1 MSRGSTQKICPFC
14 KGILPCAKK
23 ICSHCNM
30 VQPIKQRLQKALSRF
45 EEKREKWVSSRKKN
59 HNLAQIKEEA
69 VLMLEKLQAAGYKP
83 VLLLGTPCKKSH
95 TVQVFL
101 PRCTLAPYTE
111 ESLKQM
117 RSIHESVCQGWTP
130 YTTGTEEVFTL
141 SLTPWNPSPVVI
153 EEPEEDRGTSQ
164 MEMDIE
170 EVEERAVP
178 VEEGAVEEGAVVEG
192 ALEVQEEAGQV
203 EEGAVRVEE
212 GARQLEEGAV
222 ELKEEAGQVEEG
234 AVQVK
239 EEEAVEVKEEEAV
252 EVKEEEAVEVKEE
265 EAGQVEEEEAVEVKE
280 EAGQVEEEAGQVEE
294 EAGQV
299 EEEAGQVE
307 EEAGQV
313 EEVAVEVKE
322 EAWRVEEAAVRVE
335 EEAHPDM
342 EGPAVSTVQKKRKR
356 QELHSQKKAPRKRT
370 LPKNCSYHIG
380 RDAFEIRGYGKE
392 RIRKG
397 KTEVLVEWQPCP
409 VCGKEWAKAWQ
420 PK

>member
-153 EEPEEDRGTSQ
+153 EEPEEDGGTSQ

-192 ALEVQEEAGQV
+192 ALEVKEEAGQV
-203 EEGAVRVEE
+203 EEGAVRV
-212 GARQLEEGAV
+212 EEGAV

-252 EVKEEEAVEVKEE
+252 EVKEEEEG
-265 EAGQVEEEEAVEVKE
+265 GQVEEEEAVEVKE

-299 EEEAGQVE
+299 K

-322 EAWRVEEAAVRVE
+322 EAWRVEEAAAVRVE

-342 EGPAVSTVQKKRKR
+342 EGPAVTTVQKKRKR
-356 QELHSQKKAPRKRT
+356 QELHSQKKAPLKRT

-380 RDAFEIRGYGKE
+380 RDAYEIRGYGKE

-409 VCGKEWAKAWQ
+409 VCGKELAKAWQ

>member
-45 EEKREKWVSSRKKN
+45 EEKREKWVSSRKRN

-141 SLTPWNPSPVVI
+141 SLTPWNPRPVVI
-153 EEPEEDRGTSQ
+153 EEPEEDRGTTQ

-178 VEEGAVEEGAVVEG
+178 VEEGAVVEG
-192 ALEVQEEAGQV
+192 ALEVKEEAGQV

-212 GARQLEEGAV
+212 GAVRVKEEAAV

-234 AVQVK
+234 AVRVK
-239 EEEAVEVKEEEAV
+239 EEAAVELKEEAGQVEEGAVRVKEEEAVEAVEVKEEEAV
-252 EVKEEEAVEVKEE
+252 EVKEEEAVEV
-265 EAGQVEEEEAVEVKE
+265 EEEAVEVK
-280 EAGQVEEEAGQVEE
+280 E

-342 EGPAVSTVQKKRKR
+342 EGPAVSTVQNKRKR
-356 QELHSQKKAPRKRT
+356 KELHSQKKAPRKRT

-380 RDAFEIRGYGKE
+380 RDAFEIRRYGKE

-397 KTEVLVEWQPCP
+397 KTEVLVEWLPCP